1 MWNRTSPDPLA
12 RLLFDKY
19 DVHVLS
25 RPRATLPVLT
35 VFAVRDDKV
44 YLGGTLASLL
54 RVPFDPPEITKGE
67 PVLDISTTVSS
78 ATSGSGALNFLKGF
92 LATIGG
98 AIGVSMGAAFE
109 RTGTSALKFRFDGCT
124 LDSVTD
130 AFDLENRLADLDFDK
145 SKSAMKDDV
154 RYYLVRGVHSCA
166 ALTFEALDKK
176 AASIDLHAEVAA
188 IGDAKASLSANNDK
202 TITAASTTPLAYGV
216 VLNELVYDSRKKRLG
231 LREAKDY
238 VHVMAAVK
246 RKIPAAVLGGDAGG
260 VVELREG
267 GGVI

>member
-98 AIGVSMGAAFE
+98 AIGVSMGAATAPSSS
-109 RTGTSALKFRFDGCT
+109 RPWARAPSTRSASSSSASRPCSPSTSRGTCASA
-124 LDSVTD
+124 
-130 AFDLENRLADLDFDK
+130 
-145 SKSAMKDDV
+145 SA
-154 RYYLVRGVHSCA
+154 
-166 ALTFEALDKK
+166 
-176 AASIDLHAEVAA
+176 
-188 IGDAKASLSANNDK
+188 
-202 TITAASTTPLAYGV
+202 
-216 VLNELVYDSRKKRLG
+216 
-231 LREAKDY
+231 
-238 VHVMAAVK
+238 
-246 RKIPAAVLGGDAGG
+246 
-260 VVELREG
+260 
-267 GGVI
+267 

>member
-1 MWNRTSPDPLA
+1 MWNRTSADPLA

-25 RPRATLPVLT
+25 RPRAALPVLT

-44 YLGGTLASLL
+44 YLGGALTSLL
-54 RVPFDPPEITKGE
+54 RVPFDPPDITKGE

-109 RTGTSALKFRFDGCT
+109 RTGTSVLKFRFDGCT

-130 AFDLENRLADLDFDK
+130 AFDLENRLADLDFDRA
-145 SKSAMKDDV
+145 KSAMRDDA
-154 RYYLVRGVHSCA
+154 RYYIARGVHSCA
-166 ALTFEALDKK
+166 SLTFEALDKK
-176 AASIDLHAEVAA
+176 SASIDLHADVAA
-188 IGDAKASLSANNDK
+188 IGDAKGALSVNKDK
-202 TITAASTTPLAYGV
+202 TITASSAAPLAYGV
-216 VLNELVYDSRKKRLG
+216 VLNELVYDGRRKRLG
-231 LREAKDY
+231 LKEARDY
-238 VHVMAAVK
+238 VHVMGAVK
-246 RKIPAAVLGGDAGG
+246 RKIAAAEVGGEKGG
-260 VVELREG
+260 VLEVTEG
-267 GGVI
+267 VLSD